1 MAKHFVLLLY
11 LLSCACISYAQDK
24 PDEANNSRWQLGIV
38 AGYEKNHHRYH
49 TSDTVST
56 SATNFSNVG
65 KRIPFHN
72 FHIGISARYN
82 INQQWKFET
91 GLMYVPSF
99 SATLKYDLPFKT
111 TAVSGFD
118 TIVFGNLRQEFKLSY
133 LYVPLH
139 LMRILKSNQNID
151 WFVSAGTGVWV
162 LLLKSEDYNIG
173 LPQNNYRMKY
183 NPFVASWYV
192 GGGCIVKVSD
202 DIRIKIEP
210 GIRGTVTSVLAGS
223 DRGRFLH
230 PLVSLNLIYGN

>member
-1 MAKHFVLLLY
+1 MAKHFVLLLC
-11 LLSCACISYAQDK
+11 LLSLARAGYTQNEPEQVA
-24 PDEANNSRWQLGIV
+24 NSRWQLGIV
-38 AGYEKNHHRYH
+38 AGYEKNYQRFH

-72 FHIGISARYN
+72 FHIGISALYN

-91 GLMYVPSF
+91 GLLYVPSF

-118 TIVFGNLRQEFKLSY
+118 TIVSGNLRQEFKPSY

-139 LMRILKSNQNID
+139 MKRVVKSNERTD
-151 WFVSAGTGVWV
+151 WFVSAGSGVWI

-183 NPFVASWYV
+183 NPLIASWYV
-192 GGGCIVKVSD
+192 GAGCFIRLSD
-202 DIRIKIEP
+202 DILLKIEP
-210 GIRGTVTSVLAGS
+210 GLRGTFTSVLREPDSGS
-223 DRGRFLH
+223 YFH
-230 PLVSLNLIYGN
+230 PTLSFNIIYTE